1 MGKPLIERAGF
12 LKVTTVA
19 LAAGVALNL
28 ALDGQS
34 TFAVAQHLPLRGWLE
49 ILFLASICT
58 AIGYAVWFAAMK
70 VLPVNAVAMTVFTQ
84 PFAGAVIAI
93 MLLGEK
99 PHWGQLWG
107 GLAIAT
113 GLVLGLRQLNG
124 AGHKTAKN

>member
-1 MGKPLIERAGF
+1 LTA
-12 LKVTTVA
+12 
-19 LAAGVALNL
+19 
-28 ALDGQS
+28 
-34 TFAVAQHLPLRGWLE
+34 AQHLPLRGWLE
-49 ILFLASICT
+49 IAFLASICT
-58 AIGYAVWFAAMK
+58 AIGYAVWFAAMR

-107 GLAIAT
+107 GIAIAT

-124 AGHKTAKN
+124 AKQSAIP